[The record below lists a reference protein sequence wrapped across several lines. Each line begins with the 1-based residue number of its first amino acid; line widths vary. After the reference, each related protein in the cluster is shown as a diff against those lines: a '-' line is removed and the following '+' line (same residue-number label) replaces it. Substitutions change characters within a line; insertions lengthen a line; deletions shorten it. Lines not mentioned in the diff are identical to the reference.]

1 MFNIRIFILTFLLS
15 IFYIA
20 SYCTKDSLSRLQEDS
35 MDDGLNYHKIL
46 EEKMDRIEKRLI
58 DDELN
63 ELLADY
69 NFDTTECIKQLFE
82 FQIDSI
88 IDKNLLWYSDMAIDN
103 AIIYKEVES
112 VFVSQKL
119 KALSW
124 IVILY
129 YGIDLEENDIIIFK
143 STKNKRIFDYRSKW
157 LTDSGYIPKYGEK
170 GEEIG
175 GLIIRT
181 RKGDRPL
188 HYFKIQD
195 LNQLELESKFEIWI
209 NKLEKYGLEYLKMNK
224 IAPLTEEEFEIQQA
238 YSHD

>member
-1 MFNIRIFILTFLLS
+1 MFNIRIFILTALLS

-20 SYCTKDSLSRLQEDS
+20 TYCSKDSLSRQQKDS
-35 MDDGLNYHKIL
+35 IENDLNYNKIL
-46 EEKMDRIEKRLI
+46 EKKMDKIEKRLI

-69 NFDTTECIKQLFE
+69 NFDTTECIKQLFK

-88 IDKNLLWYSDMAIDN
+88 IDKHLLWYSEMAIDN

-129 YGIDLEENDIIIFK
+129 YEISLEENDIVIFN
-143 STKNKRIFDYRSKW
+143 STKKNRIFDYHSEW

-170 GEEIG
+170 EEEKG
-175 GLIIRT
+175 GFIIRT
-181 RKGDRPL
+181 RKGDGPL
-188 HYFKIQD
+188 HYFKDQD
-195 LNQLELESKFEIWI
+195 SDLLKLETKFDNWI
-209 NKLEKYGLEYLKMNK
+209 NKLEIYGLEYLKMNK
-224 IAPLTEEEFEIQQA
+224 IAPLTKDEFDIQ
-238 YSHD
+238 